1 MNSNFLQIV
10 PQTYEE
16 KVEMYMKLDKRKI
29 VDMLIEANIHLDR
42 LTNGP
47 VQTGVHLNNCELTS
61 TYGKF

>member
-29 VDMLIEANIHLDR
+29 VDMLIEANMHLDR

-47 VQTGVHLNNCELTS
+47 VQTGVYLNNCELTS